1 MRMEKNYG
9 RVPKALIDKIASGE
23 LEGYFSIISL
33 MEIAVVLRKCG
44 ADVGKSERKI
54 EQELGKR
61 LDELK
66 KMPNLNLLLPT
77 SIDFGIAWS
86 YLYERKLTPFDSIIL
101 SSASAMEIPIITRD
115 SKFKTKSNDIVDFY
129 QPEEFI
135 DKFS

>member
-1 MRMEKNYG
+1 MEKNYG